1 MMPAT
6 AASTSAAVSRFIA
19 RSAAKPASKSGAA
32 VESLTGID
40 DLAQAIDPGAHL
52 IGARLQRRPVDD
64 EAGGDIR
71 DALDLDRKSVVE
83 GKRLRLGGGE
93 VGRDAQSVFVV

>member
-6 AASTSAAVSRFIA
+6 AASTSAAVSRFIG

-71 DALDLDRKSVVE
+71 DALDLDEPVRDE
-83 GKRLRLGGGE
+83 RRAGLDE
-93 VGRDAQSVFVV
+93 VDDAGAEPQHRGQ